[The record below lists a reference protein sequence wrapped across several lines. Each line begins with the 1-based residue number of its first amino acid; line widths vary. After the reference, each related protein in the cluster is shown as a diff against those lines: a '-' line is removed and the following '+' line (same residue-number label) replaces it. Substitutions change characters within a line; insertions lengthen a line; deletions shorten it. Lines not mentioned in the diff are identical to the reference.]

1 MVDTALGA
9 IPGGTGAKTVAKE
22 SAKLGAEITA
32 KRVAKEASE
41 KATKEAAEKII
52 KPSGAWKKVNESM
65 SDASRAYQKQIT
77 GRSGEAYVQNGVKF
91 DGVIGDKLVDAKC
104 HYSQFVDKDTG
115 KFAKWFTGQ
124 KALVDEANRQ
134 IKAANGVSIQWYFA
148 EKEAMDAVKIL
159 FKQNNV
165 EGIEFVFKAVL

>member
-148 EKEAMDAVKIL
+148 EKEAMEAVKKL
-159 FKQNNV
+159 FDDCTVK
-165 EGIEFVFKAVL
+165 GIEFIFKAAK